1 MTFTTRQIRYV
12 VAFAALNVLLV
23 VVGWVALVSPQRHD
37 AASAAAQEQS
47 VQSQLATLTAQSSQG
62 PSAQPAIHTSGIY
75 ALDTALPSQVDQTN
89 LLFELDQLATASGVD
104 IVSISPQS
112 AQASASNYTTL
123 PINVSLNGTYFNL
136 TGFLRRLRQLVSERQ
151 GHLIANGPLFAVTS
165 VAYAPGEST
174 EGNAKVE
181 VATVG
186 LSAFYYGA
194 VDGATPP
201 AATTSTTDTTTT
213 TGS

>member
-1 MTFTTRQIRYV
+1 MTLTTRQIRFV

-23 VVGWVALVSPQRHD
+23 VGGWVALVSPQRHD

-47 VQSQLATLTAQSSQG
+47 VQSQIAALTTQSSQG
-62 PSAQPAIHTSGIY
+62 SNTQPAIHTSDIY

-89 LLFELDQLATASGVD
+89 LLFELDQLATASDVD
-104 IVSISPQS
+104 IVSISPQA
-112 AQASASNYTTL
+112 AQANASNYTAV
-123 PINVSLNGTYFNL
+123 PINLSLDGTYFNL

-165 VAYAPGEST
+165 LAYAPGESQ

-201 AATTSTTDTTTT
+201 ADTTSTDTTTT